1 MWQSLKF
8 DMFYLYPNLKN
19 MSTNRE
25 KSISYFRSAG
35 LDLTYNTGRRFI
47 WELERPGLNSFD
59 GRSRNMREVWAG
71 TKLLAAQFFYQIRLA
86 QLLIHEIENGD
97 RDEAQ
102 NIRSWYEGDCDH
114 FPNILRE
121 IDRRVPS
128 GYECLPYHWKSQ
140 YKRLSMH
147 LDSSEDAICGQIMC
161 RYLSDREGY
170 YALSLLFPKQGATN
184 GKRQDQTLDQ
194 PACAGSR

>member
-1 MWQSLKF
+1 
-8 DMFYLYPNLKN
+8 MFRPGPNLQN

-25 KSISYFRSAG
+25 KSTSYFRSVG
-35 LDLTYNTGRRFI
+35 LVLTYNTNRRFI
-47 WELERPGLNSFD
+47 WELERPGSNAFD
-59 GRSRNMREVWAG
+59 GRSKNMREVWACAR
-71 TKLLAAQFFYQIRLA
+71 LLASQFFYQIRLA

-97 RDEAQ
+97 PDQAKS
-102 NIRSWYEGDCDH
+102 IRSWYEGDCDH

-140 YKRLSMH
+140 YTKLSVH
-147 LDSSEDAICGQIMC
+147 VDISDVAICGQIMC
-161 RYLSDREGY
+161 RYLADREDY
-170 YALSLLFPKQGATN
+170 YALCLLFPKQGATD
-184 GKRQDQTLDQ
+184 GKRRDQTLDQ